1 MAAGSSEL
9 VDTMESLF
17 ANTEARIITAYK
29 VIKCTPSTTS
39 AWTKKKQ
46 PKPTGKERV
55 ICLTA
60 ERRHKRR
67 GFKGSIHTCKSTGQ
81 GSYQIRKSWPL
92 KHLSRVEAFSSSRP
106 DGRPLAVELWFVG
119 NAFSSE
125 AKLACEAHTPV
136 ELLDLLGTLY
146 LFCKKHEGRTPT
158 IVGYEVSELENWGV
172 SQAERDAVEGVGAF
186 GAVLLGDEEQVEG
199 DGDFGASKAGPGG
212 SMVSAKE
219 ERDLAALLDLFAL
232 GVGDV
237 EEFQDRLQAELTAL
251 EAANVHAVLE
261 GGPMV
266 ASVLQRAGEAANSV
280 DDLAESLAIFDL
292 KLRHMREDIAAIEAR
307 NNRLERQ
314 ARHNN
319 ALLEALEQLLDRLVL
334 PEQTERVLASNNFT
348 YAMLP
353 SLAEA
358 GWDVW
363 ERLAALEPA
372 DSKRAGGVVAG
383 QLEPGLAGMTAVV
396 EQRNRLQMLSRIW
409 VERAARFVTDELTRL
424 AEGASAHTSS
434 AHNAARLQTP
444 DHSRFH
450 ERAEALAPLLQVVQ
464 AMRPSALPPLAD
476 RYCTAINA
484 LLRREL
490 HAYTSELRRLT
501 TARMAAAPTEPDIL
515 KGYKKDGGDARQA
528 LHRLASSNYDGQS
541 QSVGEL
547 MPHSALQRCLD
558 MWVPALINECDF
570 AAAFLL
576 LYRPVEEAHAVP
588 GANAEEEGLD
598 GGRHEEEM
606 EGEEVAP
613 PVFLTA
619 EGVRQLGSLM
629 DGIEHDFLGMVDLVA
644 KQHQLLSIPMM
655 AEVLGWR
662 QRVAA
667 EPVAEPLAHIL
678 DVCSERL
685 LANLERYVHDSVLAI
700 SRYDGRGAM
709 SLQDS
714 VKSQHILPFFPNF
727 VLLANRLES
736 LLAGT
741 QGHSS
746 VGGGDSAG
754 HDAAQRVASGSAS
767 TESMARL
774 EHLRNNSYTGRS
786 AGWDNRS
793 GRHGSAGA
801 DRGGDLDDIDYVSEE
816 ADDEADLSAD
826 ELASG
831 SDGIRPSYRDGRQ
844 VPTESLVRRLEMA
857 ESLGA
862 PSSGRAWSDRAG
874 SRGGSPSKS
883 PTRNPGALTPSLAL
897 PPASLG
903 DGGIPDRM
911 PSADELTSVRQVVDA
926 TYAVLVRA
934 MFAQLERTAVPD
946 VKHGDRLRLEN
957 YTLFETELRPLA
969 SRNPVLAFFVAAA
982 GAAKESALLIYVQQ
996 QLEYAKLW
1004 KLFEFSQRV
1013 DVLLEAVEV
1022 EEVAFQAGCQA
1033 SELRAILT
1041 SALASPQRKL
1051 AAMHS
1056 RIRKHLGTTAPKLAA
1071 QVWQRLQTELLRRYV
1086 QLEEQMAMCYP
1097 SMQLTPSPQEL
1108 EELCKSIGMS

>member
-1 MAAGSSEL
+1 MSAEGSAL

-17 ANTEARIITAYK
+17 ANTEARIIMAYK
-29 VIKCTPSTTS
+29 
-39 AWTKKKQ
+39 
-46 PKPTGKERV
+46 
-55 ICLTA
+55 
-60 ERRHKRR
+60 
-67 GFKGSIHTCKSTGQ
+67 
-81 GSYQIRKSWPL
+81 IRKSWPL
-92 KHLSRVEAFSSSRP
+92 KQLSRVEAFPSSRP
-106 DGRPLAVELWFVG
+106 DGRPLAVELWFVS

-125 AKLACEAHTPV
+125 AKLACEAHTPG

-158 IVGYEVSELENWGV
+158 IVGYDLSELEHWGV
-172 SQAERDAVEGVGAF
+172 SQAERDALEGVGAF
-186 GAVLLGDEEQVEG
+186 GAVLLGDEEQGEEEG
-199 DGDFGASKAGPGG
+199 GFGASKAGPGG
-212 SMVSAKE
+212 SLVSAKE

-237 EEFQDRLQAELTAL
+237 EEFQDRLQAELAAL

-266 ASVLQRAGEAANSV
+266 ASVLQRAGEAASSV

-292 KLRHMREDIAAIEAR
+292 KLRHMREVTQCNVTLPHQDIAAIEAR

-319 ALLEALEQLLDRLVL
+319 ALLEALEHLLDRLVL
-334 PEQTERVLASNNFT
+334 PQHTEEVLASNNFS

-353 SLAEA
+353 ALAEA

-372 DSKRAGGVVAG
+372 DGKRDGGHVAG

-396 EQRNRLQMLSRIW
+396 EQRQRLQTLSRIW

-424 AEGASAHTSS
+424 ADGASSHTGS
-434 AHNAARLQTP
+434 AHSAARLQTP
-444 DHSRFH
+444 DHSAFH

-490 HAYTSELRRLT
+490 HAYTSELRRMAV
-501 TARMAAAPTEPDIL
+501 ARMATAPPEPDIL
-515 KGYKKDGGDARQA
+515 KGFKKEAGENR
-528 LHRLASSNYDGQS
+528 LHRLASSSQYDGS
-541 QSVGEL
+541 GQSVSAGDM
-547 MPHSALQRCLD
+547 MPHTALQHCLNE
-558 MWVPALINECDF
+558 WVPMLVDECDF

-576 LYRPVEEAHAVP
+576 LYRPNEEAATAAGTSLADAGV
-588 GANAEEEGLD
+588 GEGQ
-598 GGRHEEEM
+598 GEEM
-606 EGEEVAP
+606 DGEEVHP
-613 PVFLTA
+613 PAVLTA
-619 EGVRQLGSLM
+619 EGVRQLGALM
-629 DGIEHDFLGMVDLVA
+629 DGIEHDVLAMLDLVS
-644 KQHQLLSIPMM
+644 KQHQLLCIPMM

-662 QRVAA
+662 ERVAA

-685 LANLERYVHDSVLAI
+685 LALFERYIHDCVLAI
-700 SRYDGRGAM
+700 TRYDGRNAM
-709 SLQDS
+709 SMQDT

-727 VLLANRLES
+727 VLLATRLDN

-741 QGHSS
+741 QGHSP
-746 VGGGDSAG
+746 VAGGDGGGHDMAG
-754 HDAAQRVASGSAS
+754 RVMSGSAS

-774 EHLRNNSYTGRS
+774 EQLRYDSYAGR
-786 AGWDNRS
+786 AGWEP
-793 GRHGSAGA
+793 GRQSADGGGGS
-801 DRGGDLDDIDYVSEE
+801 LDDIDYMSEE
-816 ADDEADLSAD
+816 EEGADEADLSAD
-826 ELASG
+826 ELGSG
-831 SDGIRPSYRDGRQ
+831 SDSLRPSYRGGRRAHTQ
-844 VPTESLVRRLEMA
+844 QPTESLVRRLEMV

-862 PSSGRAWSDRAG
+862 PSSGRAWSERAG
-874 SRGGSPSKS
+874 SRGGSPSRS
-883 PTRNPGALTPSLAL
+883 PTRNPSALSPSAAAL
-897 PPASLG
+897 GPGSFG

-934 MFAQLERTAVPD
+934 MFTQLERTAGPD

-957 YTLFETELRPLA
+957 YSLLENELKPLA

-982 GAAKESALLIYVQQ
+982 GAAKESAMLIYVQQ

-1013 DVLLEAVEV
+1013 DALLEAVEV

-1033 SELRAILT
+1033 GELRAIIT

-1056 RIRKHLGTTAPKLAA
+1056 RIKKHLGATAPKLAA
-1071 QVWQRLQTELLRRYV
+1071 QVWQRLQTEMLRRYV
-1086 QLEEQMAMCYP
+1086 QLEEQMALCYP

-1108 EELCKSIGMS
+1108 EELCKSVAAS